1 MLFRTS
7 LMAFVVAV
15 IVAPNTALSGDED
28 LIADASTLGYRA
40 GAMSYCK
47 DHHAGDDEAK
57 YNLLAIRALK
67 DLDKLSS
74 GDKRKALVIKKSV
87 EKKGA
92 YLGKKLDRDRCESV
106 RKLYG
111 AGALLGGKD

>member
-1 MLFRTS
+1 
-7 LMAFVVAV
+7 MAFVVA
-15 IVAPNTALSGDED
+15 IALASDAAVAGDEG
-28 LIADASTLGYRA
+28 LISDAATLGYRA

-47 DHHAGDDEAK
+47 DHFAGDDKGK

-74 GDKRKALVIKKSV
+74 GDKLKALVIKKSV
-87 EKKGA
+87 EKKGERA
-92 YLGKKLDRDRCESV
+92 GKKLDQDRCDSL

-111 AGALLGGKD
+111 VGALIGGKD